1 MSAGASSKRPGEP
14 PPAAGA
20 NLRWHAGL
28 VTPEDRRRLLG
39 QTGCVI
45 WLTGLS
51 GSGKSTLA
59 CAVERALVDAGHA
72 AYVLDGDNVRHG
84 LNANLGFSAEDRV
97 ENIRRVA
104 HVARLFADAGVILL
118 TAFISPFR
126 SGRDAARAIVGPDRF
141 VEVYLDVPV
150 SVCEGRDP
158 KGLYR
163 KARAGE
169 IADFTGVTSPFE
181 PPLAPEL
188 ALDTARLDLS
198 LCVSG
203 VVTFLAGRDLL
214 GTVSP

>member
-1 MSAGASSKRPGEP
+1 MSSVPPNERPGGVAP
-14 PPAAGA
+14 PGP
-20 NLRWHAGL
+20 NLHWHAGL

-39 QTGCVI
+39 QTGCVV
-45 WLTGLS
+45 WFTGLS
-51 GSGKSTLA
+51 GSGKSTVA
-59 CAVERALVDAGHA
+59 HAVERALVDAGRV

-104 HVARLFADAGVILL
+104 HVARLFADAGVVLL

-141 VEVYLDVPV
+141 IETYLDVPV

-169 IADFTGVTSPFE
+169 ITEFTGVSSPFE
-181 PPLAPEL
+181 PPLSPAL

-203 VVTFLAGRDLL
+203 VLTYLTKEGFLGPRS
-214 GTVSP
+214 T